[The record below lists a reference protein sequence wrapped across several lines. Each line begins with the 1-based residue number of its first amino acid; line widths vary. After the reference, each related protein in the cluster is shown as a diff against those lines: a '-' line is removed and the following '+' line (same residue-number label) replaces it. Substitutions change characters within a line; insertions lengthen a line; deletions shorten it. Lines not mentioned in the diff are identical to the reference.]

1 MADKEQVPFK
11 PYRTFS
17 PVSPGYSGIEYTDL
31 IKPTIVD
38 EAVIN
43 DISQNLTTI
52 TSPLGVGTVSQT
64 AQLESFSTTKNQLQL
79 SYNTSNSTTLTTD
92 SAGAVTIDP
101 SGDSVKIPYLTLGS
115 VLFASTGGKIE
126 QDNANLFWD
135 NTNNR
140 LGIGCTDPF
149 RSLEIRHASLPQLI
163 LASAVDNA
171 VIMQGSGS
179 GLVVDGYRSTG
190 SGAVNFFSFRGDC
203 TNETME
209 LQLNNTKSSGASG
222 AKIVTQVHTTSTG
235 DAFFQCYN
243 GTTYWSLGLDNSDS
257 DSFKLSNSNTPG
269 TTDIVTVTTGGLVF
283 GNISNAL
290 TSPHLELIQ
299 GSTGDSA
306 LRFTESAS
314 HSYIIGID
322 NSDSD
327 KWKLSYGSA
336 GNAVLGTNDLITVT
350 TAGAVSFASLTLSGM
365 TEGSVLFA
373 GTAGALSQN
382 NASFFWDNTNVSL
395 KAGDITLK
403 SPGDGNVYIGDACG
417 NYDADPAH
425 NLALGQN
432 CMRNISDAAAVDNV
446 ALGLNVLDLLT
457 TGLNNTGCGSYVLSF
472 CVSGSENS
480 GGGWRSLYKTTGST
494 STGWGA
500 YSGYENTSGAISV
513 FGYKAGEKNVTGT
526 RISAFGEQALGQS
539 LGDESVGVGYRSG
552 YTITSGFRGTFL
564 GTIADSSSA
573 TGQYRIA
580 IGYGSS
586 AIADSTC
593 YIGGAAGSGFEVDCV
608 FGGGQIYMRNN
619 VAGFYGG
626 ASDDVAW
633 ERQAANI
640 WRVPGAGGRTL
651 YIGDGVYTG
660 YSGITME
667 SPGGTTGFFLLGRTG
682 AGDKYVNTAS
692 GGTVYLTNAL
702 VETAHFSG
710 ADFVI
715 NDTQIDIDFRVE
727 GDNTSHLLFTDASA
741 DKVGIN
747 ESAPAARLHVTSTSA
762 LARFAYDGTN
772 YTDIQ
777 TDSSGN
783 LQFTTIGG
791 KIGSTFSSAGI
802 DAFNFFN
809 SNATAGRYSAIN
821 CQHASADSS
830 FQSSIRFARL
840 QTGGNYGSAIYFFT
854 EEDAA
859 GKNFAQRLSIVNQNV
874 VINDDQVDADFRVE
888 GDSISHLL
896 ATDATATTENIIL
909 CAAAAPAWN
918 TMDRGVFLGDTTQAP
933 TGNPTSGG
941 YLYSEAGALK
951 WRGSS
956 GTVTTIAAA

>member
-257 DSFKLSNSNTPG
+257 DSFKLSNGNTPG

-382 NASFFWDNTNVSL
+382 NASFFWDNANKQLDIYGTTAAQLKFGDSANMSVTHRFYDAADAFDSTYIIDPASAITHDGAFCSWKMSGSDFTFSYTSQGAKGQGVPNVTISGPPNTGTYTSASGPGLNLQNELETADNKTWSMYLAAKVLTCNIINDANNVATTWLAVTRSGTTVSGVSFPSGPVTVTNALTASYLNLGSATAANSAGEIAWNAQSL
-395 KAGDITLK
+395 
-403 SPGDGNVYIGDACG
+403 PGDGSAPLPTYSFG
-417 NYDADPAH
+417 
-425 NLALGQN
+425 NLA
-432 CMRNISDAAAVDNV
+432 
-446 ALGLNVLDLLT
+446 T
-457 TGLNNTGCGSYVLSF
+457 TGIYC
-472 CVSGSENS
+472 
-480 GGGWRSLYKTTGST
+480 
-494 STGWGA
+494 
-500 YSGYENTSGAISV
+500 IS
-513 FGYKAGEKNVTGT
+513 
-526 RISAFGEQALGQS
+526 
-539 LGDESVGVGYRSG
+539 
-552 YTITSGFRGTFL
+552 
-564 GTIADSSSA
+564 
-573 TGQYRIA
+573 
-580 IGYGSS
+580 
-586 AIADSTC
+586 
-593 YIGGAAGSGFEVDCV
+593 
-608 FGGGQIYMRNN
+608 
-619 VAGFYGG
+619 
-626 ASDDVAW
+626 
-633 ERQAANI
+633 
-640 WRVPGAGGRTL
+640 
-651 YIGDGVYTG
+651 
-660 YSGITME
+660 
-667 SPGGTTGFFLLGRTG
+667 
-682 AGDKYVNTAS
+682 AS
-692 GGTVYLTNAL
+692 GGDLCYSIAGTTYFRMLANEFRMSSGVTVSWATGDPTATAGDLGLSRIGAQVLGLKSGTSTQELRIYGNGTNYLIAKHDGTDATVGPNSGDLILAPTGTGVVRPPTDDAYVLGSTAKRWNA
-702 VETAHFSG
+702 VIVSG
-710 ADFVI
+710 RVDVGGSSPDHSVAAAGVVF
-715 NDTQIDIDFRVE
+715 NEQQADIDFR
-727 GDNTSHLLFTDASA
+727 
-741 DKVGIN
+741 I
-747 ESAPAARLHVTSTSA
+747 
-762 LARFAYDGTN
+762 
-772 YTDIQ
+772 
-777 TDSSGN
+777 
-783 LQFTTIGG
+783 
-791 KIGSTFSSAGI
+791 
-802 DAFNFFN
+802 
-809 SNATAGRYSAIN
+809 
-821 CQHASADSS
+821 
-830 FQSSIRFARL
+830 
-840 QTGGNYGSAIYFFT
+840 
-854 EEDAA
+854 
-859 GKNFAQRLSIVNQNV
+859 
-874 VINDDQVDADFRVE
+874 E
-888 GDSISHLL
+888 GDSISHLFF
-896 ATDATATTENIIL
+896 TDATATTENIAIL
-909 CAAAAPAWN
+909 AAAAPNWQSGDKILFVG
-918 TMDRGVFLGDTTQAP
+918 DRETAP
-933 TGNPTSGG
+933 TGNPASGFFH
-941 YLYSEAGALK
+941 YSASGQPTWRDDGGVVFSLTQATGGENVTNNVTDTASTNGTIPDFTNGAVYATDYTNIRNAIFQLARMLK
-951 WRGSS
+951 QDHDQLRAMGIL
-956 GTVTTIAAA
+956 T